1 MKVYIETYGCSANRN
16 DSEIMIN
23 LLKNSNFEIT
33 NKISNAD
40 LLIINTCIVKQ
51 ATKSRMIER
60 IRFLSSFNKPLIVA
74 GCFPKVEKER
84 IKKINPKASLI
95 GPNSI
100 DKIVEVAK
108 ETLKG
113 KSIEIL
119 DGNANKAKLPS
130 YRFNPIIEIVQIAS
144 GCLSSCSF
152 CVSRIAR
159 GFLRSYRISDIK
171 EKIENAVKR
180 GAKEIWITSQDN
192 SAYGRDIGV
201 TLIDLLESILEIEGN
216 FWIRIGM
223 MNPLHFKKIE
233 VEKLAEIFKNE
244 KIFKFLHLPVQSGSN
259 KVLKDMKRGY
269 TVEEFLDWIRIF
281 RKKVKKITISTDI
294 IVGFPTETEKD
305 FEETILLLKKLKPD
319 VVNLSKFSLHPQ
331 TEAAKFKQ
339 LSSKVI
345 DERSKT
351 LSKIIRELLEKK
363 NRKWKNWKGI
373 ALVDEVV
380 KNGYIARN
388 IYYKPIFLKNAKF
401 GNFVKV
407 KIKETFANFL
417 EGEIIE

>member
-23 LLKNSNFEIT
+23 LLKNSNLEIT

-269 TVEEFLDWIRIF
+269 TVEEFLDWVRIF